1 MNTDAKCKYLP
12 SFGGGYGIN
21 RNTGG
26 ANSLTTAEPPLGN
39 VTVRPG
45 SGYSRSATGH
55 SGNKHFQG
63 AKVISGKK

>member
-1 MNTDAKCKYLP
+1 M
-12 SFGGGYGIN
+12 GGGYGIN

-26 ANSLTTAEPPLGN
+26 ARSLSTAVPPYGRT
-39 VTVRPG
+39 TVRPG
-45 SGYSRSATGH
+45 GFSRKDVGM